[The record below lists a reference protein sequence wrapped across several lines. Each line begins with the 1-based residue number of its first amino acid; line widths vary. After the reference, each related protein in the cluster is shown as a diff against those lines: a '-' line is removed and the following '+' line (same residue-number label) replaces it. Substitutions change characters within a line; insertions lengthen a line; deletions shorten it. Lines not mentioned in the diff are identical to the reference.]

1 MRGRVTPVS
10 LMGNADNHGGKGET
24 GRCELLQANA
34 FTDYRNSANRARASM
49 LADWSPPEADIGV
62 ICFRGVANDLADVA
76 SQIVARVRLHR
87 YASLLCYPCYELA
100 NT

>member
-62 ICFRGVANDLADVA
+62 ICFRGVATLSGRSITNSSPSAF
-76 SQIVARVRLHR
+76 
-87 YASLLCYPCYELA
+87 ASLCLFAMLSLL
-100 NT
+100 